1 MDENRAVSGVEVVEK
16 FGPITEDE
24 TELLLRCSPY
34 GELCRGICVPRVVAV
49 DLVVSSFIFSS
60 FRERENRAFEREL
73 KGSYSV
79 LNQCRQISSFHQIF
93 SLSYLF

>member
-1 MDENRAVSGVEVVEK
+1 MQSQEK
-16 FGPITEDE
+16 GWLKNFGPITEDE
-24 TELLLRCSPY
+24 TELLLRCSSY

-60 FRERENRAFEREL
+60 FREGESRAFEREL

-79 LNQCRQISSFHQIF
+79 LNKCRQISSFHQIF